1 MRPSDEVD
9 LDKTDVDGYVC
20 PIRIV
25 TEKMARELQ
34 KAQEDAVIQAVLNIG
49 VTVDK
54 EELVK
59 ALAYDRGQYEKG
71 FRDGR
76 MASQIRGEWKILEYG
91 MWRDSYYAPY
101 LVVEC
106 SNCGLSVR
114 IEEGQ
119 YGWKYGDAFPWKCC
133 PFCGAKMEGGVRND
147 GGAER
152 GD

>member
-1 MRPSDEVD
+1 MVGVNPELGSLFDGSGGLVD
-9 LDKTDVDGYVC
+9 LDKTDGDGYVC

-25 TEKMARELQ
+25 TEKITRELQ

-59 ALAYDRGQYEKG
+59 ALAYDRLQYEKG

-76 MASQIRGEWKILEYG
+76 MASQIRGEWKILEYDRG
-91 MWRDSYYAPY
+91 DVGGYAPY

-106 SNCGLSVR
+106 SNCGEAVR

-119 YGWKYGDAFPWKCC
+119 YGWKYGDDFPWKCC
-133 PFCGAKMEGGVRND
+133 PMCETKM
-147 GGAER
+147 
-152 GD
+152 